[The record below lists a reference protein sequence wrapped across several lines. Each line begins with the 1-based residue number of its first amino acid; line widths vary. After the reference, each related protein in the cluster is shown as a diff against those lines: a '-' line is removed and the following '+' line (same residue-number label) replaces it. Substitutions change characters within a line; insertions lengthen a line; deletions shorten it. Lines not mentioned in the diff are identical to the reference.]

1 MWRRAPGPGPHPA
14 HGRTQVTNRAL
25 LVMDVQNAIVDR
37 IGDGSAAY
45 LATLGRTV
53 TAARTAG
60 IPVIYVRIAFRT
72 GAPEMSP
79 KNLTFTRI
87 ASGSFDESHLS
98 TQIHSAVAPHPGD
111 IIVTKK
117 RVSAFSGSDLD
128 VVLRSLGVDSLVLT
142 GISTSGVVL
151 STLRQAADLDFGL
164 TVLSD
169 LCADNDP
176 ETHRV
181 LMDKVFPRQAAVM
194 TAAEWIEASSA
205 D

>member
-1 MWRRAPGPGPHPA
+1 M
-14 HGRTQVTNRAL
+14 
-25 LVMDVQNAIVDR
+25 
-37 IGDGSAAY
+37 
-45 LATLGRTV
+45 
-53 TAARTAG
+53 
-60 IPVIYVRIAFRT
+60 
-72 GAPEMSP
+72 
-79 KNLTFTRI
+79 
-87 ASGSFDESHLS
+87 
-98 TQIHSAVAPHPGD
+98 
-111 IIVTKK
+111 
-117 RVSAFSGSDLD
+117 GSDLD

-142 GISTSGVVL
+142 GIATSGVVL

-205 D
+205 G